1 MEQVKIKLEGGM
13 MPTKGSPLASA
24 YDLYCPH
31 DVTVSF
37 GRHVI
42 DLGFSM
48 ELPHGKAAVIQPR
61 SGFASKGVEVLCSFD
76 GMHGEPYRL
85 DADVEIG
92 LVDEDYRGHVGV
104 ILKVNKRSMATFVI
118 PAGTRLAQMRIVDVP
133 DTELVAVEELDMTVD
148 RGGGFGHTGA
158 L

>member
-1 MEQVKIKLEGGM
+1 
-13 MPTKGSPLASA
+13 MPTRGSKYAAA

-37 GRHVI
+37 GRQVI
-42 DLGFSM
+42 DMCFRM
-48 ELPHGKAAVIQPR
+48 ELPHCKAAIIQPR
-61 SGFASKGVEVLCSFD
+61 SGFASKGVEILRSLD
-76 GMHGEPYRL
+76 GKSAEPYRL

-104 ILKVNKRSMATFVI
+104 ILKVNEKSLMTYVI
-118 PAGTRLAQMRIVDVP
+118 PRGTRLAQMRIVDIPSTVLAEV
-133 DTELVAVEELDMTVD
+133 DELDMTHD

-158 L
+158 V